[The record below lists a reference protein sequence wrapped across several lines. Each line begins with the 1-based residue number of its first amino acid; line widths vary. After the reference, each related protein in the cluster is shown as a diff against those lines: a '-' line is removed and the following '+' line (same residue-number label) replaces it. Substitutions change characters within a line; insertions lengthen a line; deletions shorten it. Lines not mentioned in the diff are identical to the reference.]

1 MVQQQK
7 VALPPPLLPP
17 PAVPLPLGDGRP
29 MGTPP
34 PPYRAQVDPDVDEPL
49 VPGPQLEEPAVQV
62 NKFLYLKLVAFYTYS
77 VLHFSLPYVV

>member
-1 MVQQQK
+1 MVPQ
-7 VALPPPLLPP
+7 
-17 PAVPLPLGDGRP
+17 P

-34 PPYRAQVDPDVDEPL
+34 PPYCEQADCEEEQQPEVDLLQVPPPAADPPVVAHRREDPVE
-49 VPGPQLEEPAVQV
+49 QV